1 MARPRSSD
9 CEEAA
14 ESSCGISHILERRID
29 IWTLHPRLGT
39 CSSRGTGKT
48 LPLWLPRHEFPRVR
62 YPQRDTRQYPMSSR
76 RGTPIPPRAGM
87 LNREVQMVTDSGVS
101 RRSLFRAA
109 GVGAAVAGGGA
120 FLEACSSGIPGAS
133 SSATTSTSAS
143 AGASTSAS
151 STAAAASGEITIGWI
166 HPVTGDLAGFGY
178 PDNFVLSTIMKT
190 PQYQNGI
197 KVGGTTYKVNVKSY
211 DTQSSVT
218 RAGTLAKQAIQQDNV
233 DLLLASSTPE
243 TVNAVASQ
251 AETLGTP
258 LICANIPWESWYIN
272 LGGNPQKPTLKPKWT
287 IMYFLG
293 AEHLALAFK
302 PMWDRIGA
310 KYGNNHQVAAAFPN
324 DSDGN
329 AFRAVFPAVL
339 TPMGYKLDISSAY
352 PDGLTNY
359 TSMITQFK
367 NKGDDF
373 FTNVPLPPDFA
384 TMWTQALQQGF
395 KPKLATVAKVL
406 LFPTDAYAMGNKV
419 YNIATDAWWVPS
431 LPWHSSLT
439 GQSCPELADLFTSDG
454 LGQPNQNISNYTLFE
469 IAHQALT
476 SVNDPHNHEELSN
489 ALFQVKLDE
498 AVAGPIDYTSSKNP
512 APGVAITPPVG
523 IQWQKGTKYPL
534 EAVVVDNTLQ
544 PNAKITGGLLPPFS

>member
-1 MARPRSSD
+1 MTD
-9 CEEAA
+9 Q
-14 ESSCGISHILERRID
+14 
-29 IWTLHPRLGT
+29 
-39 CSSRGTGKT
+39 SRG
-48 LPLWLPRHEFPRVR
+48 L
-62 YPQRDTRQYPMSSR
+62 
-76 RGTPIPPRAGM
+76 
-87 LNREVQMVTDSGVS
+87 S
-101 RRSLFRAA
+101 RRSVFRAA
-109 GVGAAVAGGGA
+109 GVGAAVVGGGA
-120 FLEACSSGIPGAS
+120 LLEACSSGIQGAS
-133 SSATTSTSAS
+133 SSSSA
-143 AGASTSAS
+143 AS
-151 STAAAASGEITIGWI
+151 SSAASSSGAAASGEITIGWI
-166 HPVTGDLAGFGY
+166 HPVTGQLAGFGY
-178 PDNFVLSTIMKT
+178 PDKWVIDTIMKT
-190 PQYQNGI
+190 PQYQNGMKI
-197 KVGGTTYKVNVKSY
+197 GGTTFKVNIKSY

-218 RAGTLAKQAIQQDNV
+218 RAGNLAKQAIQQDNC

-251 AETLGTP
+251 AEALGTP
-258 LICANIPWESWYIN
+258 LICSNVPWESWYIN
-272 LGGNPQKPTLKPKWT
+272 LGGNPQKPTLKPKHT
-287 IMYFLG
+287 VMYFLG

-302 PMWDRIGA
+302 PMWDKIGA
-310 KYGNNHQVAAAFPN
+310 KYGNNHQVAAAYPN

-329 AFRAVFPAVL
+329 AFRAVFPEVL
-339 TPMGYKLDISSAY
+339 KASGYTLDLSSAY

-359 TSMITQFK
+359 TSMISQFK

-419 YNIATDAWWVPS
+419 YNIATDSWWVPT

-439 GQSCPELADLFTSDG
+439 SDTCPDLASAYTAAG
-454 LGQPNQNISNYTLFE
+454 YGQPNANISNYTLFE
-469 IAHQALT
+469 IAYAALS
-476 SVNDPHNHEELSN
+476 SVNNPHDKQELSD

-544 PNAKITGGLLPPFS
+544 PNAKITGDLLPTFS

>member
-1 MARPRSSD
+1 MTDQTAQPASSAS
-9 CEEAA
+9 EA
-14 ESSCGISHILERRID
+14 
-29 IWTLHPRLGT
+29 P
-39 CSSRGTGKT
+39 
-48 LPLWLPRHEFPRVR
+48 
-62 YPQRDTRQYPMSSR
+62 
-76 RGTPIPPRAGM
+76 AG
-87 LNREVQMVTDSGVS
+87 GVS

-109 GVGAAVAGGGA
+109 GAGAAVVGGGSL
-120 FLEACSSGIPGAS
+120 LEACSSSIKGAS
-133 SSATTSTSAS
+133 ANNTSS
-143 AGASTSAS
+143 GAPTNK
-151 STAAAASGEITIGWI
+151 TITIGWI
-166 HPVTGDLAGFGY
+166 HPLTGSLAGFGY
-178 PDNFVLSTIMKT
+178 PDNWVLSQIKETAPYK
-190 PQYQNGI
+190 NGFKI
-197 KVGGTTYKVNVKSY
+197 GGTTYDIVIKSY

-218 RAGTLAKQAIQQDNV
+218 RAGTLARQAIQSDNV

-258 LICANIPWESWYIN
+258 LVCSNIPWEAWYIN
-272 LGGNPQKPTLKPKWT
+272 LGGNPQKPTLKPKYT

-293 AEHLALAFK
+293 AEHLALAFA
-302 PMWDRIGA
+302 PMWTRIGE
-310 KYGNNHQVAAAFPN
+310 KYGNNHKVAAAFPN

-339 TPMGYKLDISSAY
+339 GPMGWKLDMSTPY

-367 NKGDDF
+367 SHGDDF

-406 LFPTDAYAMGNKV
+406 LFPTDAYAMGSKV
-419 YNIATDAWWVPS
+419 YNVATDAWWVPE
-431 LPWHSSLT
+431 LPWTSSFT
-439 GQSCPELADLFTSDG
+439 GQTCQDLANLFTADG

-476 SVNDPHNHEELSN
+476 SVNNPHDKTEVAA
-489 ALFQVKLDE
+489 ALFKVKLPD
-498 AVAGPIDYTSSKNP
+498 AVAGPVDYTSTNTKTNP
-512 APGVAITPPVG
+512 APGVAITLPVG

-534 EAVVVDNTLQ
+534 EYKVVDNTLQ
-544 PNAKITGGLLPPFS
+544 PNAKVNGDLLPTFA